1 LENIDKIYVNDVVVL
16 AVNLTRAIL
25 NEAIPFRKL
34 VEEEINTGY
43 TKLVIDLSEC
53 DYIDSTFFG
62 VIVKVSKLLSDMGYK
77 LKVVKPAIVGEYI
90 FIHTNTDKLFDKYN
104 TREDAIKS
112 FKQNIRHK
120 S

>member
-1 LENIDKIYVNDVVVL
+1 MKNIEKIYIDDILILV
-16 AVNLTRAIL
+16 VNLTRAIL
-25 NEAIPFRKL
+25 NEAIPFGKL
-34 VEEEINTGY
+34 AEEEINSGHS
-43 TKLVIDLSEC
+43 KLVIDLSEC

-62 VIVKVSKLLSDMGYK
+62 VIVKVSRMLNDIGSK

-90 FIHTNTDKLFDKYN
+90 FIHTNTHKLFDKYN

-112 FKQNIRHK
+112 FKEDIQPE

>member
-1 LENIDKIYVNDVVVL
+1 MKNIEKIYIDDILILV
-16 AVNLTRAIL
+16 VNLTRAIL

-34 VEEEINTGY
+34 AEEEINSGHS
-43 TKLVIDLSEC
+43 KLVIDLSEC

-62 VIVKVSKLLSDMGYK
+62 VIVKVSRMLNDIGSK

-90 FIHTNTDKLFDKYN
+90 FIHTNTHKLFDKYN

-112 FKQNIRHK
+112 FKEDIQPE

>member
-1 LENIDKIYVNDVVVL
+1 LENFEKIYLGDILVI

-25 NEAIPFRKL
+25 NEAIPFKKI

-43 TKLVIDLSEC
+43 TKIVIDLSQC

-62 VIVKVSKLLSDMGYK
+62 VIVKVSRLLIDMGYK

-90 FIHTNTDKLFDKYN
+90 FIHTNTDHLFDKYK
-104 TREDAIKS
+104 TRDDAIKS
-112 FKQNIRHK
+112 FK
-120 S
+120 

>member
-1 LENIDKIYVNDVVVL
+1 MENFEKIYLGDILVL

-25 NEAIPFRKL
+25 NEAIPFKKI
-34 VEEEINTGY
+34 VEDEINSGH
-43 TKLVIDLSEC
+43 TKIVIDLSQC

-62 VIVKVSKLLSDMGYK
+62 VIVRVSKLLIDMGYK

-90 FIHTNTDKLFDKYN
+90 FIHTNTDHLFDKYK

-112 FKQNIRHK
+112 FK
-120 S
+120 

>member
-1 LENIDKIYVNDVVVL
+1 MENIEKIYVDDILVI
-16 AVNLTRAIL
+16 AVDLTRAIL
-25 NEAIPFRKL
+25 NEAMPFRKL
-34 VEEEINTGY
+34 VEEEINSGHI
-43 TKLVIDLSEC
+43 KLVIDLSEC

-62 VIVKVSKLLSDMGYK
+62 VIVNVSRMMIDIGCK

-112 FKQNIRHK
+112 F
-120 S
+120 

>member
-1 LENIDKIYVNDVVVL
+1 LENIEKIYVDDILVL

-34 VEEEINTGY
+34 VEAEINSGH
-43 TKLVIDLSEC
+43 TKLVIDLNDC

-62 VIVKVSKLLSDMGYK
+62 VIVKVSRMLIDIGYK

-90 FIHTNTDKLFDKYN
+90 FIHTNTHGLFDKYN
-104 TREDAIKS
+104 TREDAIRS
-112 FKQNIRHK
+112 FEEDIQPE

>member
-1 LENIDKIYVNDVVVL
+1 MENIDKIYVNDVVVL
-16 AVNLTRAIL
+16 AVNLSRAIL

-34 VEEEINTGY
+34 VEEEINSGH
-43 TKLVIDLSEC
+43 TKLIIDLSDC

-62 VIVKVSKLLSDMGYK
+62 VIVKISRMMIDIGCK

-112 FKQNIRHK
+112 FKQDIQHK

>member
-1 LENIDKIYVNDVVVL
+1 LENIEKIYVNDVVVL
-16 AVNLTRAIL
+16 AVNLSRAIL
-25 NEAIPFRKL
+25 NEAIPFRNL
-34 VEEEINTGY
+34 VEEEINTGH

-62 VIVKVSKLLSDMGYK
+62 VIVKVSRMMIDIGCK

-90 FIHTNTDKLFDKYN
+90 FIHTNTNKLFDKYN

-112 FKQNIRHK
+112 FKKDSKPEN
-120 S
+120 

>member
-1 LENIDKIYVNDVVVL
+1 MENFEKIYVDDISVL

-34 VEEEINTGY
+34 VEEEIDSGHN
-43 TKLVIDLSEC
+43 KLVIDLSEC

-62 VIVKVSKLLSDMGYK
+62 VIVHVSRKMIDLGYK

-90 FIHTNTDKLFDKYN
+90 FIHTNTDKLFDKYS

-112 FKQNIRHK
+112 FKEDIQHK

>member
-1 LENIDKIYVNDVVVL
+1 MKNIEKIYIDDILILV
-16 AVNLTRAIL
+16 VNLTRAIL

-34 VEEEINTGY
+34 AEEEINSGHS
-43 TKLVIDLSEC
+43 KLVIDLSEC

-62 VIVKVSKLLSDMGYK
+62 VIVKVSRMLSDIGSK

-90 FIHTNTDKLFDKYN
+90 FIHTNTHKLFDKYN

-112 FKQNIRHK
+112 FKEDIQPE

>member
-1 LENIDKIYVNDVVVL
+1 MQNIEKIYVDDILVL

-34 VEEEINTGY
+34 AEEEINSGH

-62 VIVKVSKLLSDMGYK
+62 VIVKVSRMLNDIGSK

-90 FIHTNTDKLFDKYN
+90 FIHTNTHKLFDKYN

-112 FKQNIRHK
+112 FKEDIQPE